1 MKKLLLCLLLTLPLF
16 AQRTNLSYLA
26 RINETTVAFLPASGN
41 WTGRVFIVTD
51 GSAAGNCTV
60 GSGSTRVL
68 CEWNGS
74 AWAALGDGAGS
85 GADGIGSDTAA
96 DVPVTPAGGIAA
108 TNVQAALEELDSEKA
123 ASSHAH
129 AGEDVTSG
137 TVADARIAATIARDS
152 EVAAGYQPLDANLT
166 ALAATTST
174 GVLVQTGAETYTV
187 RTITGDSEITVTNG
201 NGVSGAPTL
210 AIAAAIT
217 RDAEWDTLA
226 EINTATTDDDAAGLA
241 AVQTFATGTKTVTAK
256 FDFGGGTLEAP
267 NGTARPGTCIVG
279 EVFFDSDET
288 AGVNWYGCTASNT
301 WTLLGGSSFNEAGDY
316 TPTGNWDFSGAASF
330 VLPTVVDYGPGGTS
344 PFNLTGFTDD
354 VCPTAPVT
362 ANKFSACLDRT
373 TGLWAW
379 ILNGG
384 SLKYSVTTTDTQ
396 TLSNKTF
403 VAPALGTPASGTL
416 TNTTGLPISTGV
428 SGLGTGV
435 ATFLATPS
443 SANLASALTDETG
456 SGAAV
461 FGTAPTISNPVL
473 STNTYQTF
481 TEMAAPGSPSANDA
495 RLYAKDDGGTTKIC
509 MKDSAGTETC
519 IGSGGGG
526 LTAATLPWSRAWR
539 VVSNNAGGARIGFGD
554 GVNTTT
560 ADEPAE
566 TTVGSVGQAN
576 YSGTSPANNSI
587 QTTDVLPTYQGGLDD
602 VDFKII
608 GRTDGSASTGD
619 VQFQLTIGC
628 FTAGDTSASTPPST
642 VAAVIDF
649 NLNAAANN
657 TTYVSSVTG
666 VDLSGVCAA
675 GEEISI
681 LWARNSDDADD
692 DYADVFG
699 VTSVIVEIIP

>member
-26 RINETTVAFLPASGN
+26 RINETTVASLPASGN

-51 GSAAGNCTV
+51 GSAAGSCTV
-60 GSGSTRVL
+60 GSGSARVL

-74 AWAALGDGAGS
+74 AWAALGDGSGS
-85 GADGIGSDTAA
+85 GADGIGSDTAT

-166 ALAATTST
+166 ALAAATST

-187 RTITGDSEITVTNG
+187 RTITGDSEITVANG

-226 EINTATTDDDAAGLA
+226 EINAATTDDDAAGLA

-267 NGTARPGTCIVG
+267 NGTVRPGTCIVG

-354 VCPTAPVT
+354 ACPSAPGT

-416 TNTTGLPISTGV
+416 TNATGLPISTGV

-456 SGAAV
+456 SGVAV

-473 STNTYQTF
+473 STNTYVTL
-481 TEMAAPGSPSANDA
+481 TEMAAPGSPAANDA
-495 RLYAKDDGGTTKIC
+495 RLYAKDNGSGTTQIC

-519 IGSGGGG
+519 IGSASTPACDFNYMPALSGFRTSTPFHTGKWGTGARGSPSG
-526 LTAATLPWSRAWR
+526 LEWNYSASLAFDTVNEAVTWMFPVPRCYSAQTMDLRLYFLRYSVGTVDQVYTVKTAFKAHDEASSDSPTF
-539 VVSNNAGGARIGFGD
+539 NAGQTFTLQD
-554 GVNTTT
+554 
-560 ADEPAE
+560 AD
-566 TTVGSVGQAN
+566 VS
-576 YSGTSPANNSI
+576 
-587 QTTDVLPTYQGGLDD
+587 
-602 VDFKII
+602 
-608 GRTDGSASTGD
+608 
-619 VQFQLTIGC
+619 
-628 FTAGDTSASTPPST
+628 TAGDLIVKTISGLTMT
-642 VAAVIDF
+642 G
-649 NLNAAANN
+649 AAANEMAYIDLEV
-657 TTYVSSVTG
+657 TTDTSGTG
-666 VDLSGVCAA
+666 LLLG
-675 GEEISI
+675 
-681 LWARNSDDADD
+681 WQ
-692 DYADVFG
+692 
-699 VTSVIVEIIP
+699 IVQQ